1 VPTYEYACKSCG
13 HQFDAVQ
20 SFSDDNLTECPECSG
35 ILRKLYGSVGVVF
48 KGSGFYRND
57 SRATTSSSSTADS
70 GDATATG
77 SSSNGESSTS
87 AGSQSDSGQSG
98 SGSSGSGSSDGSG
111 AGSGGATATSNAS

>member
-1 VPTYEYACKSCG
+1 MPTYEYACKSCG